1 LKPAQKYTKPV
12 SDLPEES
19 FTLPSYMYTDPQ
31 VFEAEKEKIFY
42 KTWQYIG
49 HTSFFEKPGDYISEI
64 ICDQNIFV
72 ILGEDKKLRAFYN
85 VCQHRAHELLPAGV
99 GNVERGIVCPYHAW
113 TYEKSGNLK
122 GAPRA
127 DKRSN
132 FSKKDYKLKS
142 VRMEVF
148 LDAVFVNLDP
158 NATPLSEL
166 VPDLEIDVRKRV
178 SFFDQ
183 LGVSKSRSDYN
194 GLGGTIINAG
204 WKVVVDNYVE
214 CYHCEHAH
222 PDFSDMLCMDS
233 YKHDIFG
240 LWARQL
246 CEEVRENN
254 SAYKIEKDAPF
265 KKSIF
270 WFLWPNTTINI
281 LPGSEII
288 NFSSIRPYSLE
299 KSTFNGHSLSVSG
312 KFNEERRLYTSN
324 VLFKEDISLCESVQ
338 RGLKSFGY
346 DQGPIIADSN
356 LSGRGEHV
364 LHLFHRLIQQTMKN

>member
-1 LKPAQKYTKPV
+1 MKPPQKYTKPV

-19 FTLPSYMYTDPQ
+19 FTLPSHMYTDPQ

-142 VRMEVF
+142 VRLEVF
-148 LDAVFVNLDP
+148 LDAVL
-158 NATPLSEL
+158 L
-166 VPDLEIDVRKRV
+166 
-178 SFFDQ
+178 
-183 LGVSKSRSDYN
+183 
-194 GLGGTIINAG
+194 
-204 WKVVVDNYVE
+204 
-214 CYHCEHAH
+214 
-222 PDFSDMLCMDS
+222 
-233 YKHDIFG
+233 
-240 LWARQL
+240 
-246 CEEVRENN
+246 
-254 SAYKIEKDAPF
+254 
-265 KKSIF
+265 
-270 WFLWPNTTINI
+270 I
-281 LPGSEII
+281 LTLT
-288 NFSSIRPYSLE
+288 R
-299 KSTFNGHSLSVSG
+299 H
-312 KFNEERRLYTSN
+312 
-324 VLFKEDISLCESVQ
+324 
-338 RGLKSFGY
+338 
-346 DQGPIIADSN
+346 
-356 LSGRGEHV
+356 H
-364 LHLFHRLIQQTMKN
+364 